1 MADLAFG
8 PNSTSS
14 CTGGLGASD
23 RPRIELQFFT
33 FAKNSNISLDIG
45 NSTGSLGNL
54 LSYTISPSFAK
65 FTLRLFHWPWLDNVT
80 DDHRL
85 EVGLDFSPAVAS
97 FVRQPASGALTTFEL
112 RGQET
117 GADGREY
124 STQVRLLHAVS
135 LDNVLVLANDS
146 SGRAPV
152 EFALDVAR
160 SQLVLSFARFN
171 TSLDYDPGIT
181 HCTRTCAHALTH
193 AHTRARTR
201 THAHTRTSHGLNH
214 HNHRRRRA
222 SGKKGQW
229 RQ

>member
-14 CTGGLGASD
+14 CTGLGASD

-65 FTLRLFHWPWLDNVT
+65 FTLRLFHWPWLDNST
-80 DDHRL
+80 DGHRL

-97 FVRQPASGALTTFEL
+97 FVRQPAGALTTFEL

-124 STQVRLLHAVS
+124 STQVRLLQAVS

-181 HCTRTCAHALTH
+181 HSHAHAHMRTRVH
-193 AHTRARTR
+193 THTRARAHSHTHITR
-201 THAHTRTSHGLNH
+201 T
-214 HNHRRRRA
+214 
-222 SGKKGQW
+222 
-229 RQ
+229 

>member
-1 MADLAFG
+1 M
-8 PNSTSS
+8 
-14 CTGGLGASD
+14 
-23 RPRIELQFFT
+23 
-33 FAKNSNISLDIG
+33 
-45 NSTGSLGNL
+45 
-54 LSYTISPSFAK
+54 
-65 FTLRLFHWPWLDNVT
+65 
-80 DDHRL
+80 
-85 EVGLDFSPAVAS
+85 GLDFSPAVAS

-124 STQVRLLHAVS
+124 STQVRLLQAVS

-181 HCTRTCAHALTH
+181 RTCARALTH
-193 AHTRARTR
+193 THITREHAHAR
-201 THAHTRTSHGLNH
+201 THALAHTHITRT
-214 HNHRRRRA
+214 
-222 SGKKGQW
+222 
-229 RQ
+229 